1 MLSSLLRWWHRRRT
15 SAAFMRDY
23 LDAAAPSRRTPALD
37 ADYLVLDLEMTGLQP
52 ASDRIVSMGW
62 VQVQAGRIRMRTA
75 RHVLLAIDGSVAE
88 SATVHHL
95 RDQDLSGGCPE
106 REALRILLRALQGRV
121 LVAHHAPL
129 DLRFLHAACRRHA
142 GVPLLARTVDTLALA
157 RRRRQRGHRQAR
169 DGELRLD
176 ALRAAY
182 NLPRYPAH
190 NALSD
195 ALATAELFLALL
207 QHQSDETPLRALLQ
221 SRLRPALLH

>member
-1 MLSSLLRWWHRRRT
+1 MLSSLLRWWYRRQT

-23 LDAAAPSRRTPALD
+23 LDAPRPSRRTPALD

-62 VQVQAGRIRMRTA
+62 VHVRAGRIRMRTA
-75 RHVLLAIDGSVAE
+75 RYVLLAVDASVAE
-88 SATVHHL
+88 SAPIHHL
-95 RDQDLSGGCPE
+95 RDQDLSGGCSE
-106 REALRILLRALQGRV
+106 REALEALLQALQGRV

-142 GVPLLARTVDTLALA
+142 GVPLLTRTVDTLALA

-176 ALRAAY
+176 ALRSAY

-207 QHQSDETPLRALLQ
+207 RRQANGASLRALLQ
-221 SRLRPALLH
+221 SRLRPALLR

>member
-62 VQVQAGRIRMRTA
+62 VHVQAGRIRMRTA
-75 RHVLLAIDGSVAE
+75 RHVLLSIDGSVAE

-106 REALRILLRALQGRV
+106 REALETLLAALQGCV

-157 RRRRQRGHRQAR
+157 RRRYQRGHRQAR

-176 ALRAAY
+176 ALRSAY

-190 NALSD
+190 NALAD
-195 ALATAELFLALL
+195 ALATAELLLALL
-207 QHQSDETPLRALLQ
+207 HHQNGDTPLRALLR
-221 SRLRPALLH
+221 SPLWSLV

>member
-1 MLSSLLRWWHRRRT
+1 MLSSLLRWWYRRRT

-23 LDAAAPSRRTPALD
+23 LDAAAPSRRTPATD
-37 ADYLVLDLEMTGLQP
+37 AGYLVLDLEMTGLQP

-62 VQVQAGRIRMRTA
+62 VHVQAGRIRMRTA
-75 RHVLLAIDGSVAE
+75 RHVLLSIDGSVAE

-95 RDQDLSGGCPE
+95 RDQDLSGGCSE
-106 REALRILLRALQGRV
+106 REALRLLLRALQGRV
-121 LVAHHAPL
+121 LVAHHA
-129 DLRFLHAACRRHA
+129 
-142 GVPLLARTVDTLALA
+142 
-157 RRRRQRGHRQAR
+157 HRQAR

-207 QHQSDETPLRALLQ
+207 QHQSDETPLRALLH
-221 SRLRPALLH
+221 SRL